1 MTFADR
7 SSRRRA
13 WDRWR
18 FREYDTTQERYEE
31 KSTINGDSPGC
42 EKILLSRSRSNA
54 GIEENTKDEK
64 KHKKTLLS
72 TEKEYNKS
80 TKSGN
85 TEHLAIFAIEANEI
99 FSARTLIFYQYKY
112 EDHSL
117 RSLVSLHR
125 FFSPPCFSTRIRKKY
140 HVDHILHR
148 LRSSVW

>member
-7 SSRRRA
+7 SSRRRS
-13 WDRWR
+13 WNQVR
-18 FREYDTTQERYEE
+18 FSRRHRSKDLHDE
-31 KSTINGDSPGC
+31 KSSINGDSPGC
-42 EKILLSRSRSNA
+42 EKVLLSRSRSNA

-85 TEHLAIFAIEANEI
+85 TEYLAIFAIEANEI
-99 FSARTLIFYQYKY
+99 LLARTLIFYQYKY

-117 RSLVSLHR
+117 RSLVSPHR

-140 HVDHILHR
+140 HVDHIRHR